1 MRMIPSGR
9 FSAPF
14 LIAWLSLSLSACGG
28 SSRVDP
34 GAPATP
40 AGLTATPGSGQ
51 VLLSWSAAAKASA
64 YRVYYSTSPGVTKAT
79 GTKVNDIPSTSTV
92 VTGLANGTTYYFV
105 VTSVNSNSES
115 AESSEASAIP
125 SLPPIAQADLT
136 GTWRFSVLASG
147 ASAGWRSGTLTV
159 DGNGTASVTEFHDS
173 SGGTTAPSGFLPVL
187 LLDETGQVRDAT
199 IAAEATFT
207 GALAPTNRNIIVA
220 TSSATDGTQS
230 MAILLKHDPN
240 KVDFTDAS
248 SLLGF
253 GGGGGTGSRRFVYA
267 QLSTGASEHNWE
279 FAEIQIGRTAPA
291 RPQYTASDETVQLP
305 FLSSSAPTRPG
316 DRTTTLST
324 TGDGVVTES
333 LSGLAGT
340 APEFMVARGHISEGQ
355 DDRSIIVGVGTATGG
370 ASPRYM
376 MRIYQVINF
385 SNADT
390 NTFGLTDLSGTYRFR
405 KLVSAATP
413 LSASG
418 TMQIDAAGGATFS
431 SYADSNGSTAAPAGL
446 ALAIS
451 DPTLNANH
459 FNGVITDGSDPTL
472 HGKQSYFKDV
482 IVMTRTE
489 SSGQSLLV
497 GLK

>member
-9 FSAPF
+9 FSALF
-14 LIAWLSLSLSACGG
+14 LIAWLSLSLGACGG

-34 GAPATP
+34 GAPAKP

-51 VLLSWSAAAKASA
+51 VLLSWSAADKASA

-79 GTKVNDIPSTSTV
+79 GTKVGDIPSTSTI
-92 VTGLANGTTYYFV
+92 VTGLTNGTAYYFV

-115 AESSEASAIP
+115 AESSETSAIP
-125 SLPPIAQADLT
+125 SRPPAAQADLT
-136 GTWRFSVLASG
+136 DTWRFSILASG
-147 ASAGWRSGTLTV
+147 ASSGWSSGTLTV

-173 SGGTTAPSGFLPVL
+173 SGGTTATPGFLPVL
-187 LLDETGQVRDAT
+187 LLGDTGEVRDAASST
-199 IAAEATFT
+199 DAKFT

-240 KVDFTDAS
+240 KADFTDAS

-267 QLSTGASEHNWE
+267 QLSTGASHDWE

-291 RPQYTASDETVQLP
+291 QPQYTASSETVQLP
-305 FLSSSAPTRPG
+305 FLTSGSATRPG
-316 DRTTTLST
+316 DETTTLSI

-333 LSGLAGT
+333 LSSGVAGT
-340 APEFMVARGHISEGQ
+340 APEFVVARGYISEGQ
-355 DDRSIIVGVGTATGG
+355 DDRSIMVGVGTATGG
-370 ASPRYM
+370 ANPRYM
-376 MRIYQVINF
+376 MRIYQVVNF
-385 SNADT
+385 SNPDT
-390 NTFGLTDLSGTYRFR
+390 NSFGLTDLSGTYSFR

-413 LSASG
+413 VSASG

-431 SYADSNGSTAAPAGL
+431 FFTDSTGTTAAPADL
-446 ALAIS
+446 ALGIS
-451 DPTLNANH
+451 DPNLNANH
-459 FNGVITDGSDPTL
+459 FNGVITDGSDTTL
-472 HGKQSYFKDV
+472 HGKESYFKDV
-482 IVMTRTE
+482 IVLTRTE
-489 SSGQSLLV
+489 SSGASLLI

>member
-1 MRMIPSGR
+1 MRIPSGR

-14 LIAWLSLSLSACGG
+14 LIAWLSLSLGACGG

-34 GAPATP
+34 GAPSTP

-64 YRVYYSTSPGVTKAT
+64 YRAYYSTSPGVTKAT
-79 GTKVNDIPSTSTV
+79 GTKVGDIPSTSTV
-92 VTGLANGTTYYFV
+92 VTGLTNGTTYFFV

-115 AESSEASAIP
+115 AESSETSATP
-125 SLPPIAQADLT
+125 SRPPPSQADLT
-136 GTWRFSVLASG
+136 GTWRFSILASG
-147 ASAGWRSGTLTV
+147 LSAGWSSGTLTV
-159 DGNGTASVTEFHDS
+159 DGSGTASVTEFHDS
-173 SGGTTAPSGFLPVL
+173 STGTTAPSGFLPVL
-187 LLDETGQVRDAT
+187 LLGDAGEVRDAASST
-199 IAAEATFT
+199 DATFR

-240 KVDFTDAS
+240 KADFTDAS

-267 QLSTGASEHNWE
+267 QLSTGASHDWE
-279 FAEIQIGRTAPA
+279 FAEIQIGRRAPPQ
-291 RPQYTASDETVQLP
+291 PQYTASDGTVQLP
-305 FLSSSAPTRPG
+305 FRASGSATRPG
-316 DRTTTLST
+316 EKTTTLSI

-340 APEFMVARGHISEGQ
+340 APEFMVARGYISEGQ
-355 DDRSIIVGVGTATGG
+355 DDRSIIVGVGTAIGG

-385 SNADT
+385 SNPDT
-390 NTFGLTDLSGTYRFR
+390 NSFGLTDLSGTYSFR

-413 LSASG
+413 VSASG
-418 TMQIDAAGGATFS
+418 TIQIDAAGGATFS
-431 SYADSNGSTAAPAGL
+431 FFTDSTGTTAAPADL
-446 ALAIS
+446 ALSIS
-451 DPTLNANH
+451 DLPLNANN
-459 FNGVITDGSDPTL
+459 FNGVITDGSDATL
-472 HGKQSYFKDV
+472 HGKESYFKDV

>member
-9 FSAPF
+9 FSALL
-14 LIAWLSLSLSACGG
+14 LIASLGLSLGACGG

-40 AGLTATPGSGQ
+40 ADLTATPGSGQ
-51 VLLSWSAAAKASA
+51 VLLSWSTADKASA

-79 GTKVNDIPSTSTV
+79 GTKVGDIPSTSTV
-92 VTGLANGTTYYFV
+92 VTGLTNGTAYYFV

-115 AESSEASAIP
+115 AESSETSTTP
-125 SLPPIAQADLT
+125 SRPPPSQADLT
-136 GTWRFSVLASG
+136 GTWRFSILASG
-147 ASAGWRSGTLTV
+147 ASAGWSSGTLTV
-159 DGNGTASVTEFHDS
+159 DGNGTASVTEFDS
-173 SGGTTAPSGFLPVL
+173 SSGTTVPAGLFPAL
-187 LLDETGQVRDAT
+187 LLGDTGEVRDAASST
-199 IAAEATFT
+199 DAKFT

-240 KVDFTDAS
+240 KTDFTDAS

-267 QLSTGASEHNWE
+267 QLSTGESEHDWE

-291 RPQYTASDETVQLP
+291 QPQYTASSETVQLP
-305 FLSSSAPTRPG
+305 FLTSGSATRPA
-316 DRTTTLST
+316 DKTTTLSI

-333 LSGLAGT
+333 LSGGVAGT
-340 APEFMVARGHISEGQ
+340 APEFVVARGYISEGQ

-370 ASPRYM
+370 AGARHM

-385 SNADT
+385 SNPDT
-390 NTFGLTDLSGTYRFR
+390 NSFGLTDLSGTYSFR

-413 LSASG
+413 VSASG
-418 TMQIDAAGGATFS
+418 TIQIDAAGGATFS
-431 SYADSNGSTAAPAGL
+431 FFTDSTGTTAAPADL
-446 ALAIS
+446 ALGIS

-459 FNGVITDGSDPTL
+459 FNGVITDGSDTTL
-472 HGKQSYFKDV
+472 HGKESYFKDV

-489 SSGQSLLV
+489 SSGPSLLV